1 MSENDKEK
9 PAMSTSGSD
18 DHDSPANPDNQIS
31 LERVAADDAHKADIL
46 AHPTGE
52 AEGKN
57 LHAPK
62 RVGPRTGKS
71 RAAKPEVPSTGHS
84 WDGITEYDNPM
95 PRWWLWSFYATIV
108 WGIIYTIF
116 YPAWPL
122 INGATQGILKTN
134 YRKELAAEM
143 QHYDEANA
151 PIRARLMATDLDAI
165 GDDPE
170 LASYALNAGRSVFST
185 WCAQCHGSGA
195 AGARGYPN
203 LLDNVWLW
211 GGTMDDI
218 HYTVTHGIRNTDDPD
233 ARYSEMPRFGVDGI
247 LDNTQINQVVQHVLA
262 ISGQEHN
269 AAQAAEGAVVFADNC
284 VACHG
289 EDGTGDR
296 FQGAPDLTDAVWL
309 YGGDPATI
317 RQSVYDSRFG
327 VMPNWS
333 PRLSE
338 DNIRAVSYYVH
349 SLGGG
354 E

>member
-1 MSENDKEK
+1 MADDDKDK
-9 PAMSTSGSD
+9 RAQSGEGQH
-18 DHDSPANPDNQIS
+18 DHASPENPDNQIA
-31 LERVAADDAHKADIL
+31 LERVAADAEHEADIL

-108 WGIIYTIF
+108 WGLIYTIF

-122 INGATQGILKTN
+122 LNGATQGILQTSF
-134 YRKELAAEM
+134 RKELAVEM
-143 QHYDEANA
+143 QRYDEANA
-151 PIRARLMATDLDAI
+151 PIRAKLMETDLNAI
-165 GDDPE
+165 ADDPE
-170 LASYALNAGRSVFST
+170 LSSYALNAGRAVFST

-195 AGARGYPN
+195 GGAKGYPN

-218 HYTVTHGIRNTDDPD
+218 HTTVTHGIRSPDDGD
-233 ARYSEMPRFGVDGI
+233 TRYSEMPRFGIDQL
-247 LDNTQINQVVQHVLA
+247 LDRTQIDQVVNHVLA
-262 ISGQEHN
+262 ISGQDHD
-269 AAQAAEGAVVFADNC
+269 AALATEGAVVFADNC

-289 EDGTGDR
+289 EDGTGDQM
-296 FQGAPDLTDAVWL
+296 QGAPNLTDAVWL
-309 YGGDPATI
+309 YGGDPASI
-317 RQSVYDSRFG
+317 RQSVHDSRFG

-333 PRLSE
+333 PRLS
-338 DNIRAVSYYVH
+338 DDDIRAVSYYVH